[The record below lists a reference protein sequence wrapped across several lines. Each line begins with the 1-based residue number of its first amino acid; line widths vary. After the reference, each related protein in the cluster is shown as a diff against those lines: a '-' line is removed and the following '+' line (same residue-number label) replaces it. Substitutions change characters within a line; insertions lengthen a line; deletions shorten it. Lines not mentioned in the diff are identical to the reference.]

1 LDTETGGFPLSYN
14 NVDGNSYKSPLDT
27 TSFKST
33 ELADP
38 KVRSGG
44 AGGGGLV
51 DSYVEKNG
59 DFGGK
64 RSSGQLEG
72 EAANNK
78 DTGVGGD
85 SISSNRVGQMRFDDR
100 VNPRPESDDGKSD
113 PNGEIENI
121 SRAGEV
127 EIKASAGAEQYGS
140 KGQKAKVG
148 DEPSGSIDTIEK
160 SEKDKLGNGSVS
172 TDEEGTNGIVK
183 FFGDTGGKTVAP
195 MLNDENNAAGQLGE
209 GTADNR
215 RTEADDVTGF
225 LANTRERSKDEEDDG
240 GIKGAVVGSKSGI
253 ANQDIP
259 AKEISS
265 DDVDGELKAG
275 DQSDRTDTAAKN
287 EDGEGQSVG
296 VTDARSGKGAGMDSE
311 SSSITKGE
319 GFPRADENK
328 LREDIDAIKED
339 VRDAGTVSKSD
350 DSTEA
355 FAGSKRQTQGD
366 DVQTAVQ
373 AQTDGDGDG
382 ELDTDA
388 AMGQVRAELLVMLIA
403 ILVAIQ
409 RVCFSC

>member
-1 LDTETGGFPLSYN
+1 LDTETEGFPLSYN

-85 SISSNRVGQMRFDDR
+85 SISSDHVGQMRFDDR

-113 PNGEIENI
+113 LNGEIENI
-121 SRAGEV
+121 SRPGEV
-127 EIKASAGAEQYGS
+127 EIKASAGAEQFGS
-140 KGQKAKVG
+140 KGQKAKAG

-160 SEKDKLGNGSVS
+160 SEKDKMGNGSVS

-183 FFGDTGGKTVAP
+183 DFGDTGGKTVAP

-259 AKEISS
+259 AKGISS

-275 DQSDRTDTAAKN
+275 DQLDRTDTAAKN

-339 VRDAGTVSKSD
+339 VHDTGNKGD
-350 DSTEA
+350 DSDET
-355 FAGSKRQTQGD
+355 FAGSKGQIQD
-366 DVQTAVQ
+366 NDVQTSVQ
-373 AQTDGDGDG
+373 ARADADGDG
-382 ELDTDA
+382 ELDADA